1 MSDDRTKALAE
12 FRKVLVWVVVAA
24 VAMVIGALFYLAAT
38 GEVTL
43 VMVLA
48 TVFGAFV
55 SVALGGGLM
64 ATIFFSDKSGYDQ
77 RITDATKQDKNA
89 DEV

>member
-1 MSDDRTKALAE
+1 MPDDRTKALAE
-12 FRKVLVWVVVAA
+12 FRKVLVWVAIAA
-24 VAMVIGALFYLAAT
+24 VAMVAGALAYLAAT

-48 TVFGAFV
+48 TIFGAFV

-64 ATIFFSDKSGYDQ
+64 AAIFFSDKSGHDR
-77 RITDATKQDKNA
+77 RITDATKQDKKT
-89 DEV
+89 D